1 MQLEQ
6 SFDVPAAPASVW
18 AALIDI
24 QRVAK
29 CLPGAEIS
37 DRNDDG
43 SYNGTFNVKVGPT
56 SASYTGRLV
65 MEALDDDARTATMSA
80 HGTDRRGQGSASATI
95 LSSVTA
101 LDDGASRVAVFTEYQ
116 ITGRL
121 ARFGRGGMIEEIGNR
136 LLREFG
142 ESLRELLAGEGA
154 SETAAKEPQA
164 GPQATTEPEAGPQA
178 ASEPEA
184 AAQPQPTAVGPAYDL
199 SPAAPTIWSRA
210 RANAVP
216 LIALLLGFLTAL
228 RVLRRRD

>member
-95 LSSVTA
+95 VSSVTA
-101 LDDGASRVAVFTEYQ
+101 LDDGTSRVQVFTEYQ

-142 ESLRELLAGEGA
+142 ESLRELLAGEGS
-154 SETAAKEPQA
+154 SETAAIEPEA
-164 GPQATTEPEAGPQA
+164 GGQATTEPE
-178 ASEPEA
+178 SV
-184 AAQPQPTAVGPAYDL
+184 AQPQPAAVGPAYDL